1 MAETTRTDRSYWRQR
16 AETIA
21 REYFGANSP
30 WVPVFLR
37 MINQESGFNPL
48 ARSPQGASGIAQFM
62 PATAASLGVDPWNP
76 EQSLWGAA
84 RYLTSLANMFGGDMA
99 KAVAAYNAGPGTVQA
114 AVRRAGDR
122 WVTALPDE
130 TKLYLRHVLDG
141 GGSGPSSSASGSG
154 VRSGGGDGAGTGTST
169 GTGTGTGTG
178 GDAGP
183 LAGIMRVIGQLLA
196 PATQR
201 DTTVIQEAI
210 RTTQQQIKDL
220 DAAIAANQEKAKS
233 GDLGAAAAIQQLMES
248 RNAAVRTLAAL
259 QQALRPGAGESPAS
273 LITALTGVGTLVYNM
288 ARTAFADNLDVQRF
302 LLEVIKHS
310 DQLAQDRFANLLAL
324 HKATTDDLQALVAAR
339 HLLQADQLAIAAQ
352 TLAWAGFISQQ
363 RAWNAV
369 RLYQSVTGT
378 QPGFGLDEPAAKA
391 MQALGFTPVS
401 PRMTAVNPE
410 DFDPLNILKQ
420 AQQALTGT
428 TGPLVSKV
436 PTEEDY
442 GIPQLQAQVAASREL
457 AGAVPSGTSP
467 GLSALGV
474 PQVPDYAQIL
484 NDVFRDLGMGS
495 AQSGGTG
502 PAATTGQGSAGS
514 TGPVPDYPTLVPGPE
529 GGPGDRDRWW
539 QEENRRQSMVL
550 PTGTETDRDPLWQ
563 RFARYRGAARTA

>member
-1 MAETTRTDRSYWRQR
+1 MAEVTRTDRSYWRQR
-16 AETIA
+16 AEAVA
-21 REYFGANSP
+21 REYFGADSP

-48 ARSPQGASGIAQFM
+48 ARSSQGASGIAQFM

-130 TKLYLRHVLDG
+130 TRLYLRNVLGG
-141 GGSGPSSSASGSG
+141 GGSGPTSSAPGSG
-154 VRSGGGDGAGTGTST
+154 ARSGDGDGAGTGA

-220 DAAIAANQEKAKS
+220 DAVIAANQEKAKG
-233 GDLGAAAAIQQLMES
+233 GDLGAAGALQPLMES

-259 QQALRPGAGESPAS
+259 QQALRPGAGESPAN
-273 LITALTGVGTLVYNM
+273 LISALTGVGTLVYNV

-428 TGPLVSKV
+428 TAPLVSKV

-467 GLSALGV
+467 GLSALGA

-495 AQSGGTG
+495 AQSGGAG
-502 PAATTGQGSAGS
+502 PAATTGQGAAGSAGLTAKAP
-514 TGPVPDYPTLVPGPE
+514 TGTGQPSP
-529 GGPGDRDRWW
+529 GPGDRDRWW
-539 QEENRRQSMVL
+539 QEENRRQSMAL
-550 PTGTETDRDPLWQ
+550 PTGTETEGDPLWQ
-563 RFARYRGAARTA
+563 RFARYREAAARTT